1 MHAIKLGPKRK
12 HAPCDRTNANCIG
25 DGAPFQRVHS
35 MQCVGWAGP
44 HRMLHRRSSFP
55 QHAVVVYPRRQF
67 PEHTLE
73 SYRAAIEMGAGIIE
87 CDVAVTKDGQLV
99 CRHSQCDLHTTTN
112 ILTTS
117 LASKCSEPFS
127 PATPD
132 KAASAKCCTSD
143 LTLSEFKS
151 LCGKMDAAVGSAMTA
166 EEYQGGTAGWRTDL
180 YSTDCPTVVTHLE
193 SIELIKAAGRKATPE
208 LKHYTQHA
216 GMPSYDA
223 IRRKIAVE
231 YINSGVPAEHVW
243 LQSFEE
249 EDVEYWVSQMPSS
262 FGKQA
267 VFLIG
272 SSNGYDQQ
280 VHMSKFNEYK
290 AKGFPILAPPQQL
303 LVKPSGHKYAPS
315 PFAEAIKAHGFDIIT
330 WTLERSGHLGG
341 GGGWY
346 YGGSA
351 DHPVNSITNND
362 GDMLELTH
370 VLAKDVGVL
379 GVFSDWPATTTFYA
393 SCMMDRPKVTC
404 GPKKPCPSG
413 FECSDG
419 SRRARKL
426 LFASGPKGKGECVK
440 AY

>member
-151 LCGKMDAAVGSAMTA
+151 LCGKMDAKDSSATTA
-166 EEYQGGTAGWRTDL
+166 EE
-180 YSTDCPTVVTHLE
+180 
-193 SIELIKAAGRKATPE
+193 
-208 LKHYTQHA
+208 
-216 GMPSYDA
+216 
-223 IRRKIAVE
+223 
-231 YINSGVPAEHVW
+231 
-243 LQSFEE
+243 F
-249 EDVEYWVSQMPSS
+249 
-262 FGKQA
+262 
-267 VFLIG
+267 
-272 SSNGYDQQ
+272 
-280 VHMSKFNEYK
+280 
-290 AKGFPILAPPQQL
+290 AP
-303 LVKPSGHKYAPS
+303 
-315 PFAEAIKAHGFDIIT
+315 
-330 WTLERSGHLGG
+330 
-341 GGGWY
+341 
-346 YGGSA
+346 
-351 DHPVNSITNND
+351 
-362 GDMLELTH
+362 
-370 VLAKDVGVL
+370 
-379 GVFSDWPATTTFYA
+379 
-393 SCMMDRPKVTC
+393 
-404 GPKKPCPSG
+404 
-413 FECSDG
+413 
-419 SRRARKL
+419 
-426 LFASGPKGKGECVK
+426 
-440 AY
+440 